1 MIPRKHWP
9 LAAVVAAGVTALAL
23 WGKSLYDERWLPP
36 GPPEVAGRVLME
48 RKRCVRCHRISG
60 TGGQVGPDLTVVARR
75 RSLEWMRSYLDEPRA
90 VDPNA
95 RMPQPTLTAEQRDAL
110 LAYLAT
116 LDGVGV
122 VPPGAAN

>member
-1 MIPRKHWP
+1 MIPRKSWP
-9 LAAVVAAGVTALAL
+9 LAAVVVAGVTALAL

-60 TGGQVGPDLTVVARR
+60 TGGQAGPDLTVVARR

-95 RMPQPTLTAEQRDAL
+95 RMPKPNLTDEQREAL
-110 LAYLAT
+110 LAYLET
-116 LDGVGV
+116 LGGAGV
-122 VPPGAAN
+122 VPQGADH